1 MGPECSR
8 PCIEWSGHIRRCR
21 RPAFFAGWWTKKTV
35 SGLTVRSER
44 LCVSM
49 RRSNR
54 GAASSQASPPGLR
67 AWDVCETSTPR
78 TGGKAVSPSAAAKLP
93 YRCAQPLLRPPSP
106 SARVRPSAVCP
117 ICLPQPGAATPLR
130 AVFPFPAV
138 LLISRSL
145 LSFFTQFCP
154 RNRCFSAFSSFALC
168 RANSMYQ
175 YCIKNA

>member
-21 RPAFFAGWWTKKTV
+21 RSAFFAGRWTKKTV
-35 SGLTVRSER
+35 SGLPVRSEM

-106 SARVRPSAVCP
+106 SARGETFRRPSN
-117 ICLPQPGAATPLR
+117 LPAAARSSKAAPGCFSFSR
-130 AVFPFPAV
+130 RFPF
-138 LLISRSL
+138 SRNL
-145 LSFFTQFCP
+145 LSFFTQFYLKS
-154 RNRCFSAFSSFALC
+154 RCFSAFSSFALC